1 VRTYGRVGRCCVSAR
16 EGRPIPARPNRLE
29 IDRHARRSYGYL
41 GFNSTG
47 AEARGNSA
55 LDLVLWD
62 LFGKA
67 VGQPVWQVLGGLSRD
82 RIRIYDTCAGYRY
95 IPGHDIISGI
105 LYGSPIPAG
114 S

>member
-1 VRTYGRVGRCCVSAR
+1 LLRICTRGPPHTCSAK
-16 EGRPIPARPNRLE
+16 PALE

-105 LYGSPIPAG
+105 LYCEDRGEMPTG
-114 S
+114 LV